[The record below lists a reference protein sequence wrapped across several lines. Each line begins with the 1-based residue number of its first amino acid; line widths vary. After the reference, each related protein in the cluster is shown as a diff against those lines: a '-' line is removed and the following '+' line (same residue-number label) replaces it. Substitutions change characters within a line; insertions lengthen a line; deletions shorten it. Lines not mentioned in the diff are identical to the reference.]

1 MGPDERP
8 QLIALQERILAQASQ
23 FVVSN
28 GWLVYST
35 CSVETDENE
44 AVVDRFLGS
53 AMGSGFE
60 LVEQIK
66 SYPWESGH
74 DGAGVALMRRM

>member
-1 MGPDERP
+1 M
-8 QLIALQERILAQASQ
+8 LAQASQ

-44 AVVDRFLGS
+44 AVVGRFLGS
-53 AMGSGFE
+53 AGQRPNSLNRLRLSVGD
-60 LVEQIK
+60 
-66 SYPWESGH
+66 GH
-74 DGAGVALMRRM
+74 DGAGIALMQ